1 MFKSGLAVLF
11 LLASWFSAAC
21 AYELLPAHVA
31 VVYNGKS
38 ELSRR
43 MAREYARVRGVPEEN
58 LVSLDCPM
66 TSEISRKEY
75 EDTIRVPLLETARKQ
90 RWWVPSGIASSPLMN
105 RKIFVLVLMADL
117 PMKIRHETP
126 APLPGKGGNQMQTDR
141 AAVDSELALL
151 AVGGYERKS
160 WQVNPYFN
168 KREDFVGS
176 GLPSFLVC
184 RLDGLTPD
192 TCMRLVT
199 EPANVEKKGLWGWA
213 VVDRGGPYAQG
224 DRWLD
229 DVFERV
235 REAGIPA
242 YLDDWPQT
250 LPEKFPLSRDTALY
264 CGWYAGKAN
273 GPFSDPS
280 FRFRPGAI
288 AMHLHSFSAADFKVP
303 GRGWSSA
310 LLEKGAAVTVGN
322 VYEPFLGACHRF
334 DIFVDR
340 LLDGYTVAEASWMSM
355 PVLSWQ
361 GVVFGDPLY
370 RPYARMKDMDVE
382 PTEEDRYFQGWWA
395 SSVQFG
401 DRWKDRSARLMESAR
416 KAQNLNDQFEVV
428 QNGQVVTEV
437 RKLTKEE
444 IDLTVRRV
452 SRIVKIGM
460 FMDRY
465 PAELS
470 GGQQQRVAI
479 ARTLAVLF
487 MDDPLSNLDA
497 KLRLEMRYELQRLH
511 VETGS
516 TFVYVTHDQM
526 EAMTLATQ
534 ICLIENGVLQQYDAP
549 LTVYNRPNN
558 LFVADFVGNP
568 SINFVEAKGMQ
579 REDIPATSFIFSSQ
593 ASSPHHMVLM
603 KPPCFSWSSLASSR
617 L

>member
-11 LLASWFSAAC
+11 LLASWFSASC

-43 MAREYARVRGVPEEN
+43 MAREYARVRGVPEGN
-58 LVSLDCPM
+58 LVSLDCPT

-75 EDTIRVPLLETARKQ
+75 EDTIRVPLLEAARKQ

-126 APLPGKGGNQMQTDR
+126 APLPGKGVNQMQTDR

-192 TCMRLVT
+192 TCMRLVA

-264 CGWYAGKAN
+264 CGWYAGNAN

-280 FRFRPGAI
+280 FR
-288 AMHLHSFSAADFKVP
+288 
-303 GRGWSSA
+303 
-310 LLEKGAAVTVGN
+310 
-322 VYEPFLGACHRF
+322 FLGACHRF

-361 GVVFGDPLY
+361 GLVFGDPLY

-416 KAQNLNDQFEVV
+416 KAPFSCLYEALAL
-428 QNGQVVTEV
+428 ECLY
-437 RKLTKEE
+437 RKEPARAGELLSSALDGAADARTRARLLLEILMAERARGGNKAFLQRADGIRGLMSSSAFLPALEE
-444 IDLTVRRV
+444 WL
-452 SRIVKIGM
+452 
-460 FMDRY
+460 
-465 PAELS
+465 A
-470 GGQQQRVAI
+470 RVAPPP
-479 ARTLAVLF
+479 
-487 MDDPLSNLDA
+487 DPPE
-497 KLRLEMRYELQRLH
+497 K
-511 VETGS
+511 
-516 TFVYVTHDQM
+516 
-526 EAMTLATQ
+526 
-534 ICLIENGVLQQYDAP
+534 
-549 LTVYNRPNN
+549 
-558 LFVADFVGNP
+558 
-568 SINFVEAKGMQ
+568 
-579 REDIPATSFIFSSQ
+579 
-593 ASSPHHMVLM
+593 
-603 KPPCFSWSSLASSR
+603 
-617 L
+617 

>member
-1 MFKSGLAVLF
+1 MMMNVASTAIGSMLAITIEALR
-11 LLASWFSAAC
+11 LSTSTMITITQINISW
-21 AYELLPAHVA
+21 E
-31 VVYNGKS
+31 
-38 ELSRR
+38 R
-43 MAREYARVRGVPEEN
+43 
-58 LVSLDCPM
+58 
-66 TSEISRKEY
+66 
-75 EDTIRVPLLETARKQ
+75 
-90 RWWVPSGIASSPLMN
+90 
-105 RKIFVLVLMADL
+105 ADL

-126 APLPGKGGNQMQTDR
+126 APLPGKGVNQMQTDR

-192 TCMRLVT
+192 TCMRLVA

-264 CGWYAGKAN
+264 CGWYAGNAN

-361 GVVFGDPLY
+361 GLVFGDPLY

-416 KAQNLNDQFEVV
+416 KAPFSCLYEALAL
-428 QNGQVVTEV
+428 ECLY
-437 RKLTKEE
+437 RKEPARAGELLSSALDGAADARTRARLLLEILMAERARGGNKAFLQRADGIRGLMSSSAFLPALEE
-444 IDLTVRRV
+444 WL
-452 SRIVKIGM
+452 
-460 FMDRY
+460 
-465 PAELS
+465 A
-470 GGQQQRVAI
+470 RVAP
-479 ARTLAVLF
+479 LP
-487 MDDPLSNLDA
+487 DPPE
-497 KLRLEMRYELQRLH
+497 K
-511 VETGS
+511 
-516 TFVYVTHDQM
+516 
-526 EAMTLATQ
+526 
-534 ICLIENGVLQQYDAP
+534 
-549 LTVYNRPNN
+549 
-558 LFVADFVGNP
+558 
-568 SINFVEAKGMQ
+568 
-579 REDIPATSFIFSSQ
+579 
-593 ASSPHHMVLM
+593 
-603 KPPCFSWSSLASSR
+603 
-617 L
+617 